1 VAAVTHAVMIR
12 LLVVDITGV
21 TDERWRIPVGRGSLT
36 AVSIEDGKVS
46 LAMLPEGS
54 DVD

>member
-1 VAAVTHAVMIR
+1 MIR
-12 LLVVDITGV
+12 LLVLGITGV
-21 TDERWRIPVGRGSLT
+21 SGERWRIPVGRGSLT
-36 AVSIEDGKVS
+36 AVSIEDGRIS